1 MRQVTASELAEIIAA
16 VGLANNLAALLAIST
31 VGIQKG
37 HMSLQIRNVLKNL
50 TATDEEKNSVK
61 ELMQKQKRYS
71 ETDAKKFLQE
81 IREENN

>member
-1 MRQVTASELAEIIAA
+1 
-16 VGLANNLAALLAIST
+16 
-31 VGIQKG
+31 
-37 HMSLQIRNVLKNL
+37 MSLQIRNVLKNL